1 MFNFPKYAALAL
13 SLVLATQLSAQTRP
27 AMAAMAGMAGI
38 GREATADEVNAWNI
52 DVRAD
57 FKGLPKGKG
66 TVAQGEKLWEEK
78 CASCHGAFGD
88 SNSVFNP
95 LIGGTKKSDVATGH
109 VASLRGEY
117 PGRTMIMKIASVSTI
132 WDYIRRAMPWTS
144 PKSLKV
150 DEVYALT
157 AYLMNMAE
165 VVPADFTLSNDN
177 IAEVQAKLPNRHG
190 MSTNHAMWP
199 GNDFKGK
206 AKPDVQGSRCMKDCA
221 PEPKITS
228 RIPDFARN
236 AHGNLADQNRLVGE
250 QRGVVTDTSTNQIV
264 NNNVHQSGDTKES
277 IQKLLSANTCTAC
290 HSVDQKIVG
299 PSFKEVAAKYQG
311 KADAVAYLAGK
322 IRTGGSGVWG
332 QIPMP
337 PHTLSDADVSAIARW
352 VLTQN

>member
-1 MFNFPKYAALAL
+1 MFNFPKHSVRYAALAV
-13 SLVLATQLSAQTRP
+13 SLVFASQLSAQLRT
-27 AMAAMAGMAGI
+27 GI
-38 GREATADEVNAWNI
+38 GREATADEVDAWNI

-66 TVAQGEKLWEEK
+66 TVAQGEKLWEDK
-78 CASCHGAFGD
+78 CVSCHGAFGD

-109 VASLRGEY
+109 VETLRGEY

-177 IAEVQAKLPNRHG
+177 IAEVQAKLPNRNG
-190 MSTNHAMWP
+190 MTTQHALWP
-199 GNDFKGK
+199 GNDFKGA

-221 PEPKITS
+221 PEPRVVS

-250 QRGVVTDTSTNQIV
+250 QHGVVTDTSTRQIA
-264 NNNVHQSGDTKES
+264 NNNPSKTNDTGES
-277 IQKLLSANTCTAC
+277 IQKLLTANTCTAC
-290 HSVDQKIVG
+290 HSVDQRIVG
-299 PSFKEVAAKYQG
+299 PGFKEVAAKYQG
-311 KADAVAYLAGK
+311 KGDAATYLTGK
-322 IRTGGSGVWG
+322 IRSGGTGVWG

-337 PHTLSDADVSAIARW
+337 AQTLSEADASAVARW
-352 VLTQN
+352 ILTQK